1 MALTNT
7 KSSNIARLNRR
18 AMGVMCT
25 ATITG
30 ASAADI
36 ALQSLAMV
44 TELEKIW
51 SRFIPSSD
59 ISMLNNAGGDA
70 IWVDPRTALLIK
82 YMQAA
87 HAATCGA
94 FNPTLLPLQLR
105 AGDSKSLVDSK
116 ETMIPVQSHAFNSLD
131 GITFFSD
138 GRVSLAPGMTLDA
151 GGIAKGL
158 AADLILAEAQKH
170 GAASACINLG
180 GDMAMSST
188 SDDSWPVNILEP
200 QDSNKTI
207 SRVHIKSGAIA
218 TSTLSARHRGAS
230 GISSHVFTLNG
241 PQKADAVIGASVI
254 ASTAVWAE
262 ALTKF
267 LLTTVSQNSLQVL
280 DEQNLAAQVFFAD
293 GSIATTTSS
302 WESFTS

>member
-1 MALTNT
+1 
-7 KSSNIARLNRR
+7 
-18 AMGVMCT
+18 MGVMCT

-30 ASAADI
+30 PNAADI

-51 SRFIPSSD
+51 SRFIPTSD
-59 ISMLNNAGGDA
+59 ISMLNNAGGA
-70 IWVDPRTALLIK
+70 AVWVDPRTALLIR

-87 HAATCGA
+87 HTATHGA

-105 AGDSKSLVDSK
+105 AGDGQSLVDDL
-116 ETMIPVQSHAFNSLD
+116 ETTIPTTSHVFQSLD

-138 GRVSLAPGMTLDA
+138 GRVRLAPDMTLDA

-170 GAASACINLG
+170 GAVRACINLG

-188 SDDSWPVNILEP
+188 SDESWPVNILDP
-200 QDSNKTI
+200 QNPARTI
-207 SRVHIKSGAIA
+207 AKVHIRSGAVA

-230 GISSHVFTLNG
+230 GITSHVFTLNG
-241 PQKADAVIGASVI
+241 PQKADTVTGASVI

-262 ALTKF
+262 AWTKF
-267 LLTTVSQNSLQVL
+267 LLTTNSQNSLQVL
-280 DEQNLAAQVFFAD
+280 DEQNLAAQLIFAD
-293 GSIATTTSS
+293 GRIATTNS